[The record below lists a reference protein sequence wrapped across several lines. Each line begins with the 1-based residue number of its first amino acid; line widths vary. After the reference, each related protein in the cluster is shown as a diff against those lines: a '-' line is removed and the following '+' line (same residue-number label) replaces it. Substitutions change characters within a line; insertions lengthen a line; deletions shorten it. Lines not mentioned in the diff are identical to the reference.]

1 MVSLVILSY
10 NKRDLTAE
18 CLTTIFKN
26 IPAREFEVIVVDNAS
41 TDDSVEYIKKHFPK
55 VKLIENNRNAGFA
68 GGCNL
73 GAKQAKG
80 EYILFLNNDAK
91 LSSNPL
97 PPMIEAF
104 TTHTDAGIV
113 GGLLLNHNGSLQR
126 SFGAFYTVINVAY
139 LLFAGE
145 SGELKR
151 FKSNDVSAT
160 DWVSGGFMLIRRDVF
175 EKVKGFNESYF
186 MYIEDMD
193 LCYRV
198 KKAGFGVYNT
208 PHAKVEH
215 LGQGSTNKTFA
226 VVHIFEGLQIF
237 YKQQRSGVEYIIVKL
252 LLFIKASV
260 SLLIGL
266 ITCNK
271 YLISTYFSAL
281 KTL

>member
-10 NKRDLTAE
+10 NKRDLTSS
-18 CLTTIFKN
+18 CLTSIFQH
-26 IPAREFEVIVVDNAS
+26 IPELEREVIVVDNAS
-41 TDDSVEYIKKHFPK
+41 SDDSVEYIKKHFPK
-55 VKLIENNRNAGFA
+55 VILIENKKNLGFA

-73 GAKQAKG
+73 GAAHATG

-97 PPMIEAF
+97 SEMIEVF
-104 TTHTDAGIV
+104 ENHTSAGVV
-113 GGLLLNHNGSLQR
+113 GGLLVNHNGSLQR
-126 SFGAFYTVINVAY
+126 SYGSFYTVINVAY

-151 FKSNDVSAT
+151 FKSRDVIPT
-160 DWVSGGFMLIRRDVF
+160 DWVSGGFMMIKRDIF
-175 EKVKGFNESYF
+175 ESVSGFNESYF

-198 KKAGFGVYNT
+198 KKKGYEIYNT
-208 PHAKVEH
+208 PHVKVEH

-226 VVHIFEGLQIF
+226 IVHIFEGLQIF
-237 YKQQRSGVEYIIVKL
+237 YKQRRSIVEYYLIKL
-252 LLFIKASV
+252 LLFIKAISAL
-260 SLLIGL
+260 SIG
-266 ITCNK
+266 IVTMNK
-271 YLISTYFSAL
+271 YLITTYKAAL

>member
-18 CLTTIFKN
+18 CLTTVFKH
-26 IPAREFEVIVVDNAS
+26 IPAREAEVIVVDNAS
-41 TDDSVEYIKKHFPK
+41 TDDSVAYIKKNFPK

-68 GGCNL
+68 GGCNV
-73 GAKQAKG
+73 GAKHAKG
-80 EYILFLNNDAK
+80 DYLLFLNNDAK
-91 LSSNPL
+91 LSDNPL
-97 PPMIEAF
+97 TAMIEAF
-104 TTHTDAGIV
+104 STHPDAGIV
-113 GGLLLNHNGSLQR
+113 GGLLVNHNGSLQR

-151 FKSNDVSAT
+151 FQSKGVNAT

-198 KKAGFGVYNT
+198 KKAGFAVYNT
-208 PHAKVEH
+208 PHARVEH

-226 VVHIFEGLQIF
+226 IVHIFEGLQIF
-237 YKQQRSGVEYIIVKL
+237 YKQQRSILEYYMIKL
-252 LLFIKASV
+252 LLFIKASI
-260 SLLIGL
+260 SLLVGL
-266 ITCNK
+266 VTFNK
-271 YLISTYFSAL
+271 YLITTYYAAL